1 MTGALVTMKV
11 QLTIQE
17 KLKDLRVERRLTLEE
32 LEAKVNI
39 SKSTLGSY
47 ENDEYK
53 HISHTNLMILAKFY
67 GVSIDYLVG
76 LSENRTLENTALADL
91 HIDDKTV
98 QILSNGRINNRLLC
112 ELINHENFIKL
123 MADIEIYV
131 DGIANMQIQNLN
143 TMVDSVRQ
151 TIIKK
156 YQPNEDDYHLQLL
169 QVTHIND
176 DEYFNHMVSNDLHA
190 IIKDIREAH
199 KKDSDTAPE
208 TTIADE
214 LKKDL
219 EDAANFKG
227 SPLEK
232 QAVLYCKRLG
242 INYSKLSPDEF
253 QTLIKILKKS
263 THLKT
268 PINQKKRRK

>member
-1 MTGALVTMKV
+1 MKV

-53 HISHTNLMILAKFY
+53 DISHTNLMILAKFY

-214 LKKDL
+214 
-219 EDAANFKG
+219 
-227 SPLEK
+227 
-232 QAVLYCKRLG
+232 
-242 INYSKLSPDEF
+242 
-253 QTLIKILKKS
+253 
-263 THLKT
+263 
-268 PINQKKRRK
+268 

>member
-1 MTGALVTMKV
+1 MKV

-53 HISHTNLMILAKFY
+53 DISHTNLMILAKFY

-232 QAVLYCKRLG
+232 QAV
-242 INYSKLSPDEF
+242 
-253 QTLIKILKKS
+253 
-263 THLKT
+263 
-268 PINQKKRRK
+268 RR

>member
-1 MTGALVTMKV
+1 MKV

-53 HISHTNLMILAKFY
+53 DISHTNLMILAKFY

-156 YQPNEDDYHLQLL
+156 YQPNEDD
-169 QVTHIND
+169 
-176 DEYFNHMVSNDLHA
+176 
-190 IIKDIREAH
+190 
-199 KKDSDTAPE
+199 
-208 TTIADE
+208 
-214 LKKDL
+214 
-219 EDAANFKG
+219 
-227 SPLEK
+227 
-232 QAVLYCKRLG
+232 
-242 INYSKLSPDEF
+242 
-253 QTLIKILKKS
+253 
-263 THLKT
+263 
-268 PINQKKRRK
+268 

>member
-1 MTGALVTMKV
+1 
-11 QLTIQE
+11 
-17 KLKDLRVERRLTLEE
+17 
-32 LEAKVNI
+32 
-39 SKSTLGSY
+39 
-47 ENDEYK
+47 
-53 HISHTNLMILAKFY
+53 MILAKFY

-199 KKDSDTAPE
+199 KKILILHQKP
-208 TTIADE
+208 
-214 LKKDL
+214 
-219 EDAANFKG
+219 
-227 SPLEK
+227 PL
-232 QAVLYCKRLG
+232 LM
-242 INYSKLSPDEF
+242 N
-253 QTLIKILKKS
+253 
-263 THLKT
+263 
-268 PINQKKRRK
+268 